1 MGKYLLSFHGG
12 SAGDTPEEQQASMG
26 RWVAWFQEIE
36 TSLVDPGDAVG
47 QRAWVGQDGSATWQ
61 DGENPVTGYTVIE
74 ADSLEDAVE
83 IAKGCPIRE
92 DGGNLEVGEL
102 LGLMAMTDQMEM
114 AGRAMA

>member
-1 MGKYLLSFHGG
+1 MG
-12 SAGDTPEEQQASMG
+12 
-26 RWVAWFQEIE
+26 
-36 TSLVDPGDAVG
+36 
-47 QRAWVGQDGSATWQ
+47 
-61 DGENPVTGYTVIE
+61 GYTVIE